1 LLLLP
6 VVSAS
11 PFWIVTGAYVKYD
24 QVFSWSGGSQT
35 EPMIWNITS
44 LSGSVADLQITSY
57 SYNVTNGRVNFFP
70 AGDEWKV
77 DTENRNIT
85 ESSTGVTGL
94 KNPFWIESNA
104 GMGSTVDAYFGTTA
118 TIQQHETVGVLG
130 RNIDCWKVSM
140 SMGPQTMQRWYDP
153 ATGIVLQID
162 SSIDRYGIVMNVKE
176 SAASSNIA
184 MIGTG
189 STGGGWLS
197 LWPYL
202 AALAV
207 VAVVVV
213 AGALVYL
220 RRRH

>member
-1 LLLLP
+1 LLLFLP
-6 VVSAS
+6 LVSAS
-11 PFWIVTGAYVKYD
+11 PTWTVTGAYVKYN
-24 QVFSWSGGSQT
+24 QAFSWSDRSQNET
-35 EPMIWNITS
+35 MFWNITG
-44 LSGSVADLQITSY
+44 LSGSIADLQITSY
-57 SYNVTNGRVNFFP
+57 SYNVTNGQVNFFP
-70 AGDEWKV
+70 ASDVWKV
-77 DTENRNIT
+77 NTDNRNIT

-94 KNPFWIESNA
+94 ENPFWIESNA

-118 TIQQHETVGVLG
+118 TIDQHETIGVLG

-140 SMGPQTMQRWYDP
+140 SMGPQIMQRWYDP
-153 ATGIVLQID
+153 ATGIVLRID
-162 SSIDRYGIVMNVKE
+162 SSITRGGVIMNVRE
-176 SAASSNIA
+176 SAVASNIG

-213 AGALVYL
+213 TGALAY
-220 RRRH
+220 RRRR

>member
-1 LLLLP
+1 M
-6 VVSAS
+6 
-11 PFWIVTGAYVKYD
+11 T
-24 QVFSWSGGSQT
+24 
-35 EPMIWNITS
+35 WNITS
-44 LSGSVADLQITSY
+44 LSGSIADLQITSY
-57 SYNVTNGRVNFFP
+57 TYNVTNGQVNFFP
-70 AGDEWKV
+70 GGDAWKV
-77 DTENRNIT
+77 NTENRNIT

-94 KNPFWIESNA
+94 KNPFWIESNV

-118 TIQQHETVGVLG
+118 TIQKAETIAVLG
-130 RNIDCWKVSM
+130 RNISCWKVDVDV
-140 SMGPQTMQRWYDP
+140 GPSSTMQRWYDP

-176 SAASSNIA
+176 SAAASNIA
-184 MIGTG
+184 VIGTG

-213 AGALVYL
+213 AGALAYL